1 MKIIRTIN
9 RDKVYR
15 HCNEHGYYTCGNN
28 REYSAMLDKCADYE
42 PIEASDEDIL
52 AIAKDIWEH
61 SDMSDFLASGGDYE
75 CFVWGI
81 FNECTRYEI
90 ISD

>member
-15 HCNEHGYYTCGNN
+15 
-28 REYSAMLDKCADYE
+28 
-42 PIEASDEDIL
+42 EASDEDIL